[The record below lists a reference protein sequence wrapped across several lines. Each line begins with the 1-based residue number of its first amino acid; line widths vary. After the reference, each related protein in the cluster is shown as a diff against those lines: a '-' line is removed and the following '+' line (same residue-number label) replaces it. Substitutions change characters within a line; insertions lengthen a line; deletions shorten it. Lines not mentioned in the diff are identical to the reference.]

1 MMLGL
6 HKVVFVKFLSG
17 DNGTEGGAKV
27 GAKVGAKRGAK
38 VGAKRG
44 AGSGPIV
51 DGDG

>member
-17 DNGTEGGAKV
+17 DNGTEGGAK
-27 GAKVGAKRGAK
+27 
-38 VGAKRG
+38 RG
-44 AGSGPIV
+44 AGKSPIV